1 MIRNW
6 RSSGQGPIA
15 LPRPARGT
23 PGPLTRAPRAGS
35 MGRSFRVEE
44 AGIDALP
51 ERLEIGEVAPPPSDP
66 EVVGVVE
73 GGLGAGEEP
82 IVEGG

>member
-1 MIRNW
+1 
-6 RSSGQGPIA
+6 
-15 LPRPARGT
+15 
-23 PGPLTRAPRAGS
+23 